1 MRRVI
6 IESPYAGDVAEN
18 LRYLRACMRDCL
30 LRGETPYA
38 SHALYTQEGVLDDL
52 DLEERNLGINA
63 GFEWRAAAEA
73 TVVYLDRGWSSG
85 MRRGIEH
92 AERIGH
98 PIELRS
104 LPGWS
109 VEGAVAHAKVYAP
122 LPGAERKEHCP
133 HRLAGAE
140 VPTHLPC
147 DRGDL
152 SRDGDMRGR
161 CRYCGNRT
169 EDGGDACGDPYCNV
183 PSR

>member
-38 SHALYTQEGVLDDL
+38 SHALYTQGVLDDL

-63 GFEWRAAAEA
+63 GFEWRAVAEA

-98 PIELRS
+98 PVELRS

-109 VEGAVAHAKVYAP
+109 IGDDVKALADAVADHFGLDRYPRHRRGMTRAEWAQLKV
-122 LPGAERKEHCP
+122 
-133 HRLAGAE
+133 
-140 VPTHLPC
+140 
-147 DRGDL
+147 GDKII
-152 SRDGDMRGR
+152 SRYGHV
-161 CRYCGNRT
+161 YTVT
-169 EDGGDACGDPYCNV
+169 EGMISPASHWDPKHYSVYGGV
-183 PSR
+183 